1 MKEFLNTRLND
12 PRWREV
18 DSVEQLL
25 EGNIFYITCIDEIE
39 KLSSLYKQYQN
50 VYHCIYD
57 IDLYSTNQWL
67 EFMPKNVSKASAIMQ
82 LKEYLKCDEVI
93 VFGDGKNDID
103 MFEIADFSYVVS
115 NGSDCLKQIATGII
129 ESNDED
135 GVIKKIFELE
145 KIK

>member
-1 MKEFLNTRLND
+1 MYR
-12 PRWREV
+12 
-18 DSVEQLL
+18 S
-25 EGNIFYITCIDEIE
+25 EI
-39 KLSSLYKQYQN
+39 K
-50 VYHCIYD
+50 
-57 IDLYSTNQWL
+57 
-67 EFMPKNVSKASAIMQ
+67 
-82 LKEYLKCDEVI
+82 
-93 VFGDGKNDID
+93 FGKDFSFHIE